1 MFILSDLYPN
11 LELTVGKKVSG
22 GFKCFNWQF
31 YWSGAIYP
39 TAEIIERS
47 KNASAIC
54 KTNKHLTQV
63 LFSD

>member
-31 YWSGAIYP
+31 YWSEAIYP